1 MKVNK
6 NKSKF
11 SSALSY
17 FVKKTTVGTLIGMV
31 MLSSTL
37 MVSPD
42 LIAHANSSSGND
54 SSSNVVAYQQ
64 VADAVA
70 KSPFKDVAT
79 NSYAFDA
86 IVWGKNQGLINGYS
100 DSKGKPNG
108 KFGPNDNVTEAQFVK
123 MVTNYL
129 GIKDTAGNL
138 SKNKGSGAH
147 WSDSHYDAMAKHGV
161 PLNGYFD
168 NKVRNE
174 AMKRGTVAQ
183 ALGYLLGEGT
193 NLKDSINFLLD
204 AGVTSGQNPQYE
216 GKDLFKYFGSNN
228 NLTRAQVI
236 TFLYRMDNRNLNN
249 LSSLADGTGSYK
261 QDLNAKAKEGYSYV
275 DTSLSGNKST
285 GNNTGSVTRPPIT
298 HTPKPVEKPNPP
310 VENNNNDFSNAKL
323 QVKEGTS
330 TKKVN
335 INTLNNV
342 VSSMSNSTINKIKN
356 NGYEVV
362 ATDSDYAVFMASST
376 NYINIY
382 NKKSTHKGSLK
393 YDKGTDSDLIVGL
406 VKDLYGINIDKKH
419 LFPSYENKTSKYLVE
434 GSGSTYTIRIGDFR

>member
-1 MKVNK
+1 MPSLGQNEGGFYMKVNK

-17 FVKKTTVGTLIGMV
+17 FVKKTAVGSLVGIIMI
-31 MLSSTL
+31 SSTL

-42 LIAHANSSSGND
+42 LVAHANSNGATN
-54 SSSNVVAYQQ
+54 NTVAYEQ
-64 VADAVA
+64 VAKAVVT
-70 KSPFKDVAT
+70 SPFKDVKT
-79 NSYAFDA
+79 NHYAFDA
-86 IVWGKNQGLINGYS
+86 IVWGKTNGLIGGYT

-129 GIKDTAGNL
+129 GLKDTAGNL

-204 AGVTSGQNPQYE
+204 VGITSGQNPQYK
-216 GKDLFKYFGSNN
+216 GKDLFNYFGSKN

-275 DTSLSGNKST
+275 DTSLSGKKPT
-285 GNNTGSVTRPPIT
+285 GNNGSVIKPINP
-298 HTPKPVEKPNPP
+298 TPKPVEKPNPP
-310 VENNNNDFSNAKL
+310 VEDSNAKL
-323 QVKEGTS
+323 PISTTTS
-330 TKKVN
+330 
-335 INTLNNV
+335 
-342 VSSMSNSTINKIKN
+342 NKIDVGTVNKLVN
-356 NGYEVV
+356 NL
-362 ATDSDYAVFMASST
+362 SSST
-376 NYINIY
+376 Y
-382 NKKSTHKGSLK
+382 KKLK
-393 YDKGTDSDLIVGL
+393 DSGREV
-406 VKDLYGINIDKKH
+406 
-419 LFPSYENKTSKYLVE
+419 
-434 GSGSTYTIRIGDFR
+434 TYTDTGKTVGFDSNQFVIMMPSKGYNGSITYKKTDDPSLIEGVVNDLFGITVDK